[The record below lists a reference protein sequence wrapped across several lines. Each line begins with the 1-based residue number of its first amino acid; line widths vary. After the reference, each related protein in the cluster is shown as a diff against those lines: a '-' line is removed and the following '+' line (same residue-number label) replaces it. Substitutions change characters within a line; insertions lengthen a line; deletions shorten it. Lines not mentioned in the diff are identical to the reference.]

1 MQEMS
6 PDMEDLMRKA
16 SEAYPLRQMD
26 DRWDEIAS
34 KIPVAPPLAEG
45 KNRGF
50 GKYYAFTLLL
60 FLFLFLGA
68 FFFNKRGSYKPLV
81 ARPGSEKKAHK
92 RNDANDELKSSVIL
106 SKTQEN
112 FTALPREKQNPQ
124 GVSYSNPSTLI
135 SVANMKNDPLNFNL
149 HSLLL

>member
-68 FFFNKRGSYKPLV
+68 FFSIK
-81 ARPGSEKKAHK
+81 E
-92 RNDANDELKSSVIL
+92 D
-106 SKTQEN
+106 
-112 FTALPREKQNPQ
+112 
-124 GVSYSNPSTLI
+124 LI
-135 SVANMKNDPLNFNL
+135 N
-149 HSLLL
+149 HW